1 MIRKDRKSLLIA
13 GILLLLVCLACFLL
27 PLFEPKG
34 EGLLLS
40 AEQAD
45 SLAALAEQVRIDSV
59 ERAET
64 ASWFGFQSGFSV

>member
-34 EGLLLS
+34 EVLSLS

-45 SLAALAEQVRIDSV
+45 SLAALA
-59 ERAET
+59 
-64 ASWFGFQSGFSV
+64 